1 MILFDVAPLGGGIG
15 IGIAVVF
22 FLICLA
28 AAFIAFKMLK
38 RTVKMAIRMVIVAVI
53 LFVAV
58 IGGIALMWFGSSGS
72 SGAKPPVKTTR

>member
-1 MILFDVAPLGGGIG
+1 MILFDVAPLGRGIG

-28 AAFIAFKMLK
+28 AAFITFKMLK
-38 RTVKMAIRMVIVAVI
+38 RTFKMAIRMVIVAVI

-58 IGGIALMWFGSSGS
+58 IGGVALMWFGSSSG
-72 SGAKPPVKTTR
+72 GAKPPVKTTR

>member
-28 AAFIAFKMLK
+28 AAFITFKMLK
-38 RTVKMAIRMVIVAVI
+38 RTFKMAIRMVIVAVI

-58 IGGIALMWFGSSGS
+58 IGGVALMWFGSSGG
-72 SGAKPPVKTTR
+72 GAKPPVKTTR